1 MSLLTGRDRR
11 DCRSRARKRTKE
23 TLELL
28 GTRINGKYVALLI
41 PSQLINS
48 PERLK
53 NRFLVQ
59 PMSAGSP
66 RIQQAGGV
74 DAVTSQSEQVV
85 RIRRPGI
92 LFIKMLRDTA
102 YTAQV
107 SKLLLRE
114 VPP

>member
-1 MSLLTGRDRR
+1 LSLLPGRDRR
-11 DCRSRARKRTKE
+11 DCGSRARKRTKKV
-23 TLELL
+23 LELL
-28 GTRINGKYVALLI
+28 GPRIKWQYVALFI
-41 PSQLINS
+41 PSKLIDS

-53 NRFLVQ
+53 NRLLVQ
-59 PMSAGSP
+59 PLSAGSP
-66 RIQQAGGV
+66 RIKQTGGV

-107 SKLLLRE
+107 SKLLLRQ